1 MSTIKENLLE
11 HTFKLKVFLQ
21 KLNSTNHIIEHLKIS
36 NDSFYTEV
44 NQNIRAHESDDQKE
58 DLNRLKA
65 LHLKVLNLHAEFKL
79 HEDHEF
85 EEEAYRRHS
94 QVFAQELRGFL
105 IRVDEILKYVSNLV
119 VQLNPDLI

>member
-1 MSTIKENLLE
+1 M
-11 HTFKLKVFLQ
+11 FLQ

-44 NQNIRAHESDDQKE
+44 NQNIRTHFSIFEDQKE